1 MANENAMN
9 QGPVVPPQ
17 AEKKAE
23 QGVKHTRKA
32 AEDLRSSAG
41 AMADE
46 YRGRLEEIRDDA
58 VQRIRSFQDDGE
70 QYVRENP
77 TKAVFTALAVGFV
90 LGLIFRR

>member
-9 QGPVVPPQ
+9 QGPVVPPE
-17 AEKKAE
+17 AEEKAH
-23 QGVKHTRKA
+23 QSVKHARKG
-32 AEDLRSSAG
+32 AEDLRSSTG

-58 VQRIRSFQDDGE
+58 LHRIRSFQDDGK

-77 TKAVFTALAVGFV
+77 TKAVFTALALGFV

>member
-9 QGPVVPPQ
+9 QGPVVPPE
-17 AEKKAE
+17 AEEKAE
-23 QGVKHTRKA
+23 QGVKHARKA
-32 AEDLRSSAG
+32 AEDIRSSTG
-41 AMADE
+41 AMASE

-58 VQRIRSFQDDGE
+58 LHRISSFQDDSK

-77 TKAVFTALAVGFV
+77 TTAVFTALAVGFV

>member
-9 QGPVVPPQ
+9 QGPVVPPE
-17 AEKKAE
+17 AEEKAQ
-23 QGVKHTRKA
+23 QGVKHVRKA
-32 AEDLRSSAG
+32 AKDLRSSAG

-58 VQRIRSFQDDGE
+58 LDRIRSFQDDGK

-77 TKAVFTALAVGFV
+77 TKAVFTALGVGLV